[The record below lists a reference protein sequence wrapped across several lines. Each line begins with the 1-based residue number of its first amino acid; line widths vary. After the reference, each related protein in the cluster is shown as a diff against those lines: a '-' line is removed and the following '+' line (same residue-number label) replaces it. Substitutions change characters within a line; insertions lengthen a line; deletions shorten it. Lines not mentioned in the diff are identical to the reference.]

1 VGADPKRESTGG
13 HAFLVAAGI
22 LLTRLVGL
30 VRQYVFAHYFGLRS
44 DAADAFNQSFRIP
57 NFLQNLF
64 GEGVLSA
71 SFIPVYSRLL
81 ARGDEREAGRVAGAI
96 GALLA
101 LVTSVIVLLG
111 MIATPLFIDVIAWG
125 FHGAKREL
133 AIRIVRIL
141 FPGAGLLVLSAWCLG
156 VLNSHRKFFLSYIA
170 PVAWNAAMI
179 ATLIGFG
186 RRVDESNLAIWL
198 AYGSVAG
205 SALQFL
211 VQLPVVWALV
221 GQLRFNLDTT
231 ATEVREVI
239 RNFVPVFISR
249 GVVQISAFV
258 DGMLATPLP
267 TGAVTGL
274 TNAQTLYTLPVS
286 LFGMAVSAAELPAMS
301 SILGSDSEVAGYL
314 RQRLNNGLRQIAFFI
329 VPSAMAFLA
338 LGDVVA
344 GAVFQSGK
352 FRPEDARYVW
362 TIIAGSAVGLLAST
376 LGRLYSSTYYALR
389 DTRTPL
395 RFAVIRVILTTALG
409 WFCALPLPRMLGVD
423 PRYGVAGLTASAG
436 VAGWVEFTLLRRTL
450 NLRIGATGLP
460 ASLVARLWTSA
471 AIGAAVGWAVKLPL
485 EQVTIAHYR
494 AQIVAVPILGAY
506 GLTYFAATY
515 LFGVPECVRA
525 LGRVARLRR

>member
-1 VGADPKRESTGG
+1 M
-13 HAFLVAAGI
+13 
-22 LLTRLVGL
+22 
-30 VRQYVFAHYFGLRS
+30 
-44 DAADAFNQSFRIP
+44 
-57 NFLQNLF
+57 
-64 GEGVLSA
+64 
-71 SFIPVYSRLL
+71 
-81 ARGDEREAGRVAGAI
+81 I
-96 GALLA
+96 G
-101 LVTSVIVLLG
+101 
-111 MIATPLFIDVIAWG
+111 
-125 FHGAKREL
+125 
-133 AIRIVRIL
+133 
-141 FPGAGLLVLSAWCLG
+141 
-156 VLNSHRKFFLSYIA
+156 
-170 PVAWNAAMI
+170 
-179 ATLIGFG
+179 TLIGFG
-186 RRVDESNLAIWL
+186 GRVNESNLAIWL

-211 VQLPVVWALV
+211 VQLPVVLALV
-221 GQLRFNLDTT
+221 RQLRLNLDTT
-231 ATEVREVI
+231 AAEVREVI

-267 TGAVTGL
+267 TGSVTGL

-301 SILGSDSEVAGYL
+301 SILGSDQEVAGYL

-395 RFAVIRVILTTALG
+395 RFAVVRVVLTTALG
-409 WFCALPLPRMLGVD
+409 WFCALPLPRLLGID

-450 NLRIGATGLP
+450 NRRIGATGLP
-460 ASLVARLWTSA
+460 AGFVTRLWISA
-471 AIGAAVGWAVKLPL
+471 ALGAAAGWAVKLPL
-485 EQVTIAHYR
+485 DHVAIAHHR

-515 LFGVPECVRA
+515 LLGVEECVRT
-525 LGRVARLRR
+525 LGSLARLRR